1 MSSTKGPEVPRFADV
16 PSAQGR
22 WRWRRTVLEVSGVWG
37 LGALELHGGGESMR
51 GMNRVG
57 DGVEETVGWDNR
69 RRLCSQSLSPRPDT
83 QSHAHF
89 LFKDDGVS
97 VVSRSGIFKLIRNSR
112 CRVSD
117 QFGNSSLSI
126 FLSIFD
132 GIPHFHRWVLWLI
145 NSVVSDLIR
154 TEKVEFSMFC
164 VTAVT

>member
-1 MSSTKGPEVPRFADV
+1 MWSRFEDERQEREHNSRCRVPKDRSEVPRFADV

-89 LFKDDGVS
+89 LFKHDEVF

-112 CRVSD
+112 YRVLNS
-117 QFGNSSLSI
+117 FWNSSLSS
-126 FLSIFD
+126 LSSSFTFNDIL
-132 GIPHFHRWVLWLI
+132 H
-145 NSVVSDLIR
+145 SV
-154 TEKVEFSMFC
+154 SMM
-164 VTAVT
+164 VDI

>member
-1 MSSTKGPEVPRFADV
+1 M
-16 PSAQGR
+16 
-22 WRWRRTVLEVSGVWG
+22 WG

-89 LFKDDGVS
+89 LFKDDGVF

-112 CRVSD
+112 YRVS
-117 QFGNSSLSI
+117 QISFWNSSLSS
-126 FLSIFD
+126 LSSSFTFNDIL
-132 GIPHFHRWVLWLI
+132 R
-145 NSVVSDLIR
+145 SVSTMVDR
-154 TEKVEFSMFC
+154 
-164 VTAVT
+164 